1 MPLTPT
7 QRGVVVTAAIC
18 SVTTAAVALSSA
30 RFVYAN
36 PEARVGL
43 ETAEGMVAVLAAGL
57 IAGRFLQSRDRR
69 DLLVVSGLG
78 LLAMVAFVRA
88 SLPTLE
94 TVISEQSQRS
104 VGRWAPLAGQIVA
117 ATAIAVAARSPR
129 VLVPGRR
136 QALAVVGAVVGIAA
150 AIVGILLVFDDRL
163 PLAVEALTSA
173 GAERPRFDA
182 HPALV
187 VASVVLAGLFAA
199 AAWSFAWHT
208 NDREPDPLTHA
219 LAIGAVLAAA
229 SRVNLLLYP
238 SDSVTYVHIADLFRL
253 GFYVALASGAAA
265 SIRDH
270 WATETMT
277 AEMRA
282 REHLARELHDGLAQ
296 ELGFIASQATSL
308 ASGRGDPALLDQIA
322 MAAERARN
330 EARRMVDALEGV
342 EARPLQGAL
351 LQAVL
356 PVADRHGAV
365 VHVRGAAG
373 MTVDP
378 RTTHEITQIAREATA
393 NGVRHGGAQTI
404 IIDVRRGPRSDP
416 GDGGG

>member
-1 MPLTPT
+1 M
-7 QRGVVVTAAIC
+7 
-18 SVTTAAVALSSA
+18 
-30 RFVYAN
+30 
-36 PEARVGL
+36 
-43 ETAEGMVAVLAAGL
+43 
-57 IAGRFLQSRDRR
+57 
-69 DLLVVSGLG
+69 VSGLG
-78 LLAMVAFVRA
+78 LLAVVAFVRA
-88 SLPTLE
+88 SLPALE

-277 AEMRA
+277 AELRA

-296 ELGFIASQATSL
+296 ELGFIELSQATSL
-308 ASGRGDPALLDQIA
+308 ASGRGDPVLIDQVA

-342 EARPLQGAL
+342 DARPLLEVL

-356 PVADRHGAV
+356 PVADRHG
-365 VHVRGAAG
+365 
-373 MTVDP
+373 
-378 RTTHEITQIAREATA
+378 
-393 NGVRHGGAQTI
+393 
-404 IIDVRRGPRSDP
+404 
-416 GDGGG
+416 GGGTRPRGRGG